1 VIVGEW
7 GAANV
12 GGAVGVGA
20 GWRRRTL
27 WRCGGRRL
35 GGEECSGKESGGG
48 EEMEGSHRAALIHRG
63 GREVKRWS
71 YQF

>member
-1 VIVGEW
+1 
-7 GAANV
+7 
-12 GGAVGVGA
+12 
-20 GWRRRTL
+20 L

-35 GGEECSGKESGGG
+35 RGEERGEESDGG

-71 YQF
+71 YQFELSSIMLGNLSVVWCVEVQGTDQTR